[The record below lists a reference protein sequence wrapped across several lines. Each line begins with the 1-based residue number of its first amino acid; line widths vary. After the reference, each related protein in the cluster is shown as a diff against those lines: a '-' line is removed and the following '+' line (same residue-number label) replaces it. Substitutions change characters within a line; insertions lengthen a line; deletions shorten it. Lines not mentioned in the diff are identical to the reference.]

1 MNTQTTATGA
11 GNTTA
16 AQYQVGEIVR
26 TPALGCWSNGKI
38 VSIDG
43 GYLNCTDPKH
53 GGAFRVHSSRVRK
66 IATAAQ
72 ELMSVSYRTREGISV
87 RVPFDSTCA
96 ALERA
101 RELEA
106 FIANDRKHAPTSY
119 DSVTF
124 GYKAE
129 REAIRRACSP
139 YPLLPLDLVIKD
151 QQATYA

>member
-1 MNTQTTATGA
+1 MKTFPVCKNS
-11 GNTTA
+11 
-16 AQYQVGEIVR
+16 
-26 TPALGCWSNGKI
+26 C
-38 VSIDG
+38 
-43 GYLNCTDPKH
+43 
-53 GGAFRVHSSRVRK
+53 SSLS
-66 IATAAQ
+66 A
-72 ELMSVSYRTREGISV
+72 MSVGYRTREGIIV
-87 RVPFDSTCA
+87 RVTFDSKNA

-106 FIANDRKHAPTSY
+106 LIANDRKHAPTAY

-151 QQATYA
+151 QQAAHA